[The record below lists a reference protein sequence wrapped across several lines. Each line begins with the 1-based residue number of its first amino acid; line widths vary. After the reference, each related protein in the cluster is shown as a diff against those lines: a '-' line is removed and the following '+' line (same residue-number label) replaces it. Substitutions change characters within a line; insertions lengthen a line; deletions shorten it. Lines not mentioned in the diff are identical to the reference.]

1 MSYPYGSMAQGQYSE
16 ADIMAEMQRSG
27 YARAS
32 PGGGYAQ
39 AMGSTA
45 PSQNPFAMATQPA
58 AEAMLADAATAPQET
73 QTTADPFGIYDS
85 STGTQFADSTLYD
98 GAVDVRY
105 GGQRVVGERLLE
117 IRNQMVNS
125 VKPIYTFE
133 KIVEVPQVI
142 VKERTREVP
151 KPQIVERIIEVPKTE
166 VRERTFVGPPTVQ
179 YQEQIVEVPQV
190 VVEERVVHVP
200 RREVQE
206 RLIEVPK
213 IEYVER
219 IEYEDFIEYREVP
232 VDKIVEVPE
241 IEYRVREVEQFVPQT
256 YIQEYYVDKYVETPI
271 TQVQEVERVEHVPV
285 SMHQNAAAAMA
296 SWQMAE
302 AARSL
307 QQGGL
312 QGGQQF
318 VTMSFNVPA
327 HMAAAYSQVAPVSS
341 PGSQQVG
348 FLAEA
353 AVQPQVVNSYMS
365 YDPNK
370 VHMMG
375 QFVEPQQPLES
386 KPEGATPVAPSTFAS
401 MPVGSQFMVPS
412 GSVVPNPYGSMQ
424 GSATPPM
431 PPGSAAVL
439 NPFAS
444 VAVGAAPGSTAAMNP
459 FASMAVGAAPGS
471 ASVLNPFASM
481 PAGAAGNPYQSVPV
495 F

>member
-1 MSYPYGSMAQGQYSE
+1 MPQGQYSE
-16 ADIMAEMQRSG
+16 ADILAEMQRSG
-27 YARAS
+27 YSRAA

-39 AMGSTA
+39 FAAPMQTQVMGSIA
-45 PSQNPFAMATQPA
+45 PGQNPFAMAAQPA
-58 AEAMLADAATAPQET
+58 AETPPSDAAAAPPESPD
-73 QTTADPFGIYDS
+73 TADPYGIYD
-85 STGTQFADSTLYD
+85 GTQYADSTLYD

-117 IRNQMVNS
+117 IRNQLVNS

-166 VRERTFVGPPTVQ
+166 VRERTFVGPPSVQ

-200 RREVQE
+200 KREVQE

-213 IEYVER
+213 VDYVER

-285 SMHQNAAAAMA
+285 SMSQNAAAAMA
-296 SWQMAE
+296 GGAMTASPQMTE

-307 QQGGL
+307 RQGGL
-312 QGGQQF
+312 QGGQQY

-327 HMAAAYSQVAPVSS
+327 HMAAAYSQVAPISS
-341 PGSQQVG
+341 PGSRQVS
-348 FLAEA
+348 FPTEA
-353 AVQPQVVNSYMS
+353 AVQPQVVSSYMS
-365 YDPNK
+365 YDPSK

-375 QFVEPQQPLES
+375 QFVEPQKPLES
-386 KPEGATPVAPSTFAS
+386 NPAGAPPVAPPAFTS
-401 MPVGSQFMVPS
+401 MPVGTQFMVPR
-412 GSVVPNPYGSMQ
+412 GSVASNLYGTMQ
-424 GSATPPM
+424 ESATPPM

-444 VAVGAAPGSTAAMNP
+444 IPA
-459 FASMAVGAAPGS
+459 GAAPGS
-471 ASVLNPFASM
+471 AAVLNPFASM

>member
-27 YARAS
+27 YSRAA

-39 AMGSTA
+39 PAAPMQTQVMGSIA
-45 PSQNPFAMATQPA
+45 PGQNPFAMGTQPA
-58 AEAMLADAATAPQET
+58 AEAQADDAAAASQESR
-73 QTTADPFGIYDS
+73 AGGDPYGIYD
-85 STGTQFADSTLYD
+85 GTQYADSTLYD

-296 SWQMAE
+296 SSQMAE

-348 FLAEA
+348 FPAEA

-375 QFVEPQQPLES
+375 QFVDPQQPLES
-386 KPEGATPVAPSTFAS
+386 KQAGEHFAAS
-401 MPVGSQFMVPS
+401 SKFAGMPIGHQFLVPH
-412 GSVVPNPYGSMQ
+412 GSVGPCGSMQ
-424 GSATPPM
+424 GCATPPM
-431 PPGSAAVL
+431 APGSAAV
-439 NPFAS
+439 
-444 VAVGAAPGSTAAMNP
+444 V
-459 FASMAVGAAPGS
+459 
-471 ASVLNPFASM
+471 NPFASM

>member
-1 MSYPYGSMAQGQYSE
+1 MSNPYGSMAQGQYSE

-27 YARAS
+27 YARAA

-39 AMGSTA
+39 TQVMGSVA
-45 PSQNPFAMATQPA
+45 PSQNPFAMAPQPF
-58 AEAMLADAATAPQET
+58 AEAQPADAAAAPQA
-73 QTTADPFGIYDS
+73 TADPYGIYNG
-85 STGTQFADSTLYD
+85 STGTQYADSTLYD

-105 GGQRVVGERLLE
+105 EGQRVVGERLLE
-117 IRNQMVNS
+117 IRNQLVNS

-166 VRERTFVGPPTVQ
+166 VRERTFVGPPRVQ

-213 IEYVER
+213 VDYVER

-285 SMHQNAAAAMA
+285 SMNQNAAAAMA
-296 SWQMAE
+296 STQMAE
-302 AARSL
+302 AARSV

-318 VTMSFNVPA
+318 VTMSFSVPA
-327 HMAAAYSQVAPVSS
+327 HMAAAYSQVAPISS
-341 PGSQQVG
+341 PGSQQVS
-348 FLAEA
+348 FPVDAS
-353 AVQPQVVNSYMS
+353 VQPQVVNSYMS
-365 YDPNK
+365 YDPSR

-375 QFVEPQQPLES
+375 QFVEPQGPLES
-386 KPEGATPVAPSTFAS
+386 KPAGATTVAPSTLAS
-401 MPVGSQFMVPS
+401 MPVGSQFLVPR
-412 GSVVPNPYGSMQ
+412 GSVGPNPYGSMQ

-431 PPGSAAVL
+431 APGSAAVL

-444 VAVGAAPGSTAAMNP
+444 
-459 FASMAVGAAPGS
+459 
-471 ASVLNPFASM
+471 M
-481 PAGAAGNPYQSVPV
+481 PAGAVGNPYQSVPV